1 MTNHDEG
8 PKGIES
14 RILGKVGILSFEENC
29 FYLEIVI
36 LLILNPASKQ

>member
-14 RILGKVGILSFEENC
+14 RILGKVGILSF
-29 FYLEIVI
+29 
-36 LLILNPASKQ
+36 K